1 MKAIVYIKYGSLEV
15 LKINNRKIDLVI
27 LDMVMPRMNGEETFE
42 KIRTLDPN
50 MRVLVSSGYSRET
63 EIEKMM
69 EKGCNEFILKPFDME
84 ALSEKLNT
92 VFKKSE
98 RV

>member
-1 MKAIVYIKYGSLEV
+1 
-15 LKINNRKIDLVI
+15 
-27 LDMVMPRMNGEETFE
+27 MVMPKMNGEETFE
-42 KIRTLDPN
+42 KIRTLDPD
-50 MRVLVSSGYSRET
+50 MRVLVSSGYSREA

-69 EKGCNEFILKPFDME
+69 KKGCNEFILKPFDVA

-92 VFKKSE
+92 VFKTPE